1 MLNLPQPGMKPV
13 SSTLAGGFLFTE
25 QSGKHVWIWEL
36 DHWQLKNWCFWTLV
50 LEKTLES
57 PLDCKEIQKV
67 HPKRDQFWVFIGKT
81 DAEAETPILW
91 PPDAKSWVIGKDPD
105 AGKDWRQEG
114 KGSTVDETVGRHHRF
129 NGCTPVVDDGQG
141 GLMFCG
147 LWSHKESDMTEQLK
161 WTDSW
166 KQISSYMPTDLQILV
181 SESLCNLNK
190 FWRSQESL
198 FQMGYIYH

>member
-1 MLNLPQPGMKPV
+1 MFLPVVLYGCDGWTIKKAKYWRIDAFELQCWRRLLQV
-13 SSTLAGGFLFTE
+13 TWTARRSTQSILGNQSWIFTG
-25 QSGKHVWIWEL
+25 S
-36 DHWQLKNWCFWTLV
+36 
-50 LEKTLES
+50 
-57 PLDCKEIQKV
+57 
-67 HPKRDQFWVFIGKT
+67 T
-81 DAEAETPILW
+81 DAAAETPILW